1 MNQFD
6 GGFLPPLNRNPL
18 FFLGSSVDPNKVVP
32 TNRVRYEAALA
43 SESTSESPVEAEE
56 SGSDCFI

>member
-43 SESTSESPVEAEE
+43 SESTS
-56 SGSDCFI
+56 

>member
-18 FFLGSSVDPNKVVP
+18 FFFGSSMDPNKVVP
-32 TNRVRYEAALA
+32 TIRVRYEAALA
-43 SESTSESPVEAEE
+43 LESISESPVEAEE
-56 SGSDCFI
+56 FGSNCFI